1 MLVIGVALLVVYF
14 AAQLHSLLFS
24 RIALW
29 QFDRESGHMGANL
42 STQEDGFSSEA
53 PVDFGLWAKTRTKA
67 YQMSLA
73 FKLAPPIA
81 VLKIPKVRLTAP
93 IFNGTDDITLNRGVG
108 RIAGTAMPGH
118 DGNLALAGH
127 RDGFFRRLE
136 DISVGD
142 VIEIATRDETDT
154 YVVNTME
161 IVEPADV
168 SVLDSGPVDTVT
180 LVTCYPFYFV
190 GDAPERFIVKAR
202 LTHRHLLQEAR
213 VSSPETNST
222 E

>member
-29 QFDRESGHMGANL
+29 QFDRESGHMVANL
-42 STQEDGFSSEA
+42 SAEEDGFPSEG

-67 YQMSLA
+67 YQMSLV

-81 VLKIPKVRLTAP
+81 ILKIPKVHLTAP
-93 IFNGTDDITLNRGVG
+93 VFNDTDDITLNRGVG
-108 RIAGTAMPGH
+108 RIAGTAMPGR

-142 VIEIATRDETDT
+142 VIEIATREETDT
-154 YVVNTME
+154 YVVDTME
-161 IVEPADV
+161 IVEPSDV

-190 GDAPERFIVKAR
+190 GDAPERFIVKAM

-213 VSSPETNST
+213 VSPPETNST

>member
-1 MLVIGVALLVVYF
+1 MLVIGVALLAVYSV
-14 AAQLHSLLFS
+14 ARLHSLLFS

-29 QFDRESGHMGANL
+29 QFDRASGQTGANL
-42 STQEDGFSSEA
+42 SREEDDSPAER
-53 PVDFGLWAKTRTKA
+53 PVDSSLWAKTRTKA

-81 VLKIPKVRLTAP
+81 ILKIPKVHLTAP
-93 IFNGTDDITLNRGVG
+93 VFNGTDDITLNRGVG

-118 DGNLALAGH
+118 HGNLAIAGH
-127 RDGFFRRLE
+127 RDGFFRNLK

-142 VIEIATRDETDT
+142 AIEIATREETDT
-154 YVVNTME
+154 YVVETME
-161 IVEPADV
+161 IVKPNDV
-168 SVLDSGPVDTVT
+168 GVLDPGPANTVT

-190 GDAPERFIVKAR
+190 GDAPERFIVKAL
-202 LTHRHLLQEAR
+202 LTRHHLLQEAR
-213 VSSPETNST
+213 VSSPETDST